1 MKQSIFI
8 YLKRNGLS
16 TIQIVNK
23 LFVSAFLR
31 HYGIV
36 PRNNILLQEFYIKD
50 NRQEEVILQDFIVQL
65 NVNGCTY
72 SLEELTQLFE
82 FVISPSDR
90 KVTGAI
96 YTPYY
101 IRKKIVDEVIEGLTI
116 DVLRKKRFADIS
128 CGCGGFF
135 LTIAQIL
142 HERCGKSYYDIFK
155 DNIFGID
162 IQNYSIERTKLL
174 LSLMALLDGED
185 CNFQFNLYVANTL
198 SFDFSKIGLLDI
210 IVGNPPYVCARNM
223 TDESREL
230 LDKWTVASAGNSDL
244 YIPFFQIAIENI
256 VEGGKIGLITMN
268 SFLTS
273 LNGRALRSYFKDT
286 SYNIKIV
293 DFRGY
298 QVFHGKRAYTCLF
311 FLIKE
316 KSATVKY
323 FSNPSGSVQDQDFNY
338 EMFEYCNLDSN
349 RGWKFNKFQV
359 TRYIEN
365 VGIPLGEFCKTRH
378 GIATLCNKVYVF
390 QPIRTKNATFIFEK
404 NGIEI
409 EIEKDI
415 CRPIVNSNKF
425 NSDVDLNDI
434 IEYIIYPYFINS
446 LGKAEIIDEEVLQT
460 QFPLAYRYL
469 KSRKDILE
477 MRDKGNT
484 NKYPAWY
491 AFGRSQSLIMP
502 KYKLFFPKI
511 ANRPLHC
518 VICDDASLLLY
529 NGISFV
535 SEEKNRILLLKKV
548 LESNYFWN
556 YVVANSKPYSS
567 NYYSLNGVNI
577 MHFGIPCFTQ
587 EQIKILL
594 SLKSIKEVNEWL
606 RPFYG

>member
-256 VEGGKIGLITMN
+256 VDGGKIGLITMN

-298 QVFHGKRAYTCLF
+298 QVFHGKRTYTCLF

-338 EMFEYCNLDSN
+338 EMLEYCNLDSN

-446 LGKAEIIDEEVLQT
+446 LGKAEIIDEEVFQT

>member
-65 NVNGCTY
+65 NVNGYTY

-256 VEGGKIGLITMN
+256 VDGGKIGLITMN

-298 QVFHGKRAYTCLF
+298 QVFHGKRTYTCLF

-359 TRYIEN
+359 TRHIEN

-469 KSRKDILE
+469 KSKKDILE

>member
-256 VEGGKIGLITMN
+256 VDGGKIGLITMN

-298 QVFHGKRAYTCLF
+298 QVFHGKRTYTCLF

-587 EQIKILL
+587 EQIKILF

>member
-65 NVNGCTY
+65 SVNGCTY

-256 VEGGKIGLITMN
+256 VDGGKIGLITMN

-298 QVFHGKRAYTCLF
+298 QVFHGKRTYTCLF

>member
-256 VEGGKIGLITMN
+256 VDGGKIGLITMN

-298 QVFHGKRAYTCLF
+298 QVFHGKRTYTCLF
-311 FLIKE
+311 FFFKE

>member
-31 HYGIV
+31 HYGMV

-256 VEGGKIGLITMN
+256 VDGGKIGLITMN

-298 QVFHGKRAYTCLF
+298 QVFHGKRTYTCLF

-491 AFGRSQSLIMP
+491 AFGRNQSLIMP

>member
-185 CNFQFNLYVANTL
+185 CNFQFNLCVANTL

-256 VEGGKIGLITMN
+256 VDGGKIGLITMN

-298 QVFHGKRAYTCLF
+298 QVFHGKRTYTCLF

>member
-256 VEGGKIGLITMN
+256 VDGGKIGLITMN

-298 QVFHGKRAYTCLF
+298 QVFHGKRTYTCLF

-323 FSNPSGSVQDQDFNY
+323 FSNPSGSVQNQDFNY

>member
-31 HYGIV
+31 HYGII

-256 VEGGKIGLITMN
+256 VDGGKIGLITMN

-286 SYNIKIV
+286 SYNIEIV

-298 QVFHGKRAYTCLF
+298 QVFHGKRTYTCLF

>member
-256 VEGGKIGLITMN
+256 VDGGKIGLITMN

-298 QVFHGKRAYTCLF
+298 QVFHGKRTYTCLF

-404 NGIEI
+404 SGIEI

>member
-31 HYGIV
+31 HYGII

-256 VEGGKIGLITMN
+256 VDGGKIGLITMN

-298 QVFHGKRAYTCLF
+298 QVFHGKRTYTCLF